1 MCGAF
6 LNARAAGAH
15 LDSASMARTHLSR
28 AVPLREELEALAHA
42 YHLLEAEIG
51 RLDAD
56 DPEPRE
62 LDEELLRIHKRFE
75 RVLEESLRDDGL
87 GDRWHAH
94 LHLRAAV
101 PPEPPPADP
110 VVFRGESDA
119 GSVVEVRRH
128 GDALDVR
135 VDGEPAEGLAD
146 PDELRTRRPGLTLR
160 VGDTEFHETF
170 EASAPAIH
178 ELAEYAETRRKPPW
192 QHATEL
198 LEDGLVDP
206 EWEITPRGRRAIPTP
221 V

>member
-1 MCGAF
+1 
-6 LNARAAGAH
+6 
-15 LDSASMARTHLSR
+15 MARTHLSR

-42 YHLLEAEIG
+42 YHLVEAELGRLEA
-51 RLDAD
+51 AD
-56 DPEPRE
+56 PQRRE
-62 LDEELLRIHKRFE
+62 LEEELLRIHERFE
-75 RVLEESLRDDGL
+75 RVLEDSVRDDGL

-101 PPEPPPADP
+101 PDEPSPADT
-110 VVFRGESDA
+110 VVFRGASDT

-128 GDALDVR
+128 GDTLEVR

-146 PDELRTRRPGLTLR
+146 PEELRTRRPGLTVR

-170 EASAPAIH
+170 EASAPAVH
-178 ELAEYAETRRKPPW
+178 ALAEYVETRGKPPW
-192 QHATEL
+192 EHTAEL

-206 EWEITPRGRRAIPTP
+206 GFEITPRGRRAIPTP